1 MYRYITLFVLLLVG
15 CQEQSIRQ
23 SSSVHICIL
32 EDKSE
37 DFEIQPLSN
46 WLKQMVEIEHLDSIR
61 ISYEV
66 LNDLPF
72 HGTTEIQFNRTT
84 GLLSNEVENRQKEKA
99 FFEKIETEL
108 FSSDSLKKNAP
119 KSYLYPI
126 LVKHL
131 NEGQA
136 DEIHL
141 FSDLKENNSFI
152 NLYHF
157 NSLEFQRNYKA
168 IKSAFE
174 AVELKDGNTK
184 VYLYYKV
191 QNYQDGIYYGLLIK
205 LYEALLIP
213 KGYEVHIGNI
223 NPLMP

>member
-1 MYRYITLFVLLLVG
+1 MYKMILILFALLLAG
-15 CQEQSIRQ
+15 CQEQSSKQ
-23 SSSVHICIL
+23 SSSVSICVL

-37 DFEIQPLSN
+37 DFEIQPSAT
-46 WLKQMVEIEHLDSIR
+46 WLKQMVDIENLDSIS

-99 FFEKIETEL
+99 FFKKIEAEL
-108 FSSDSLKKNAP
+108 FSSDSLQKNAP

-131 NEGQA
+131 NEGRA
-136 DEIHL
+136 DQIHL
-141 FSDLKENNSFI
+141 FSDLKENSFI

-191 QNYQDGIYYGLLIK
+191 QNYEDGIYYGLLIK
-205 LYEALLIP
+205 LYEALLLP

-223 NPLMP
+223 NPLIR

>member
-1 MYRYITLFVLLLVG
+1 MALLLVG
-15 CQEQSIRQ
+15 CQGQSTRQ

-37 DFEIQPLSN
+37 EFEIKPSAT
-46 WLKQMVEIEHLDSIR
+46 WLKQLVDIEHFDSIS
-61 ISYEV
+61 INYEV

-84 GLLSNEVENRQKEKA
+84 GILSNEVENRQREKR
-99 FFEKIETEL
+99 FFNSMETKL
-108 FSSDSLKKNAP
+108 FISDSLKAESP

-126 LVKHL
+126 LVRHL

-136 DEIHL
+136 DKIHL
-141 FSDLKENNSFI
+141 FSDLKENSFI

-174 AVELKDGNTK
+174 AIELKDGDTK

-191 QNYQDGIYYGLLIK
+191 QNYEDGIYYGLLIK

-223 NPLMP
+223 NPLMH